1 MAKDIK
7 TNIVIG
13 GKVAK
18 SLQKAFGTT
27 EKGVQ
32 QLETAYQKVKG
43 VGVKAFQAIGVAAV
57 ASVTALTAAAE
68 STREFRQDL
77 NRMYS
82 NAKLAKLTLAE
93 TDEGLKNL
101 YSVSGEFDSANEAMS
116 NLIATGYKGK
126 DLEKIIEAVNGA
138 SIKWQDTI
146 KQESFADS
154 IQETI
159 ASGKAIGQFDEVM
172 SRSGGNVEK
181 FNEKLAK
188 CNTVAERQQLVLDW
202 LSKSGL
208 TEVNSAYR
216 ENNKELIKAYEAD
229 LKYQKSLA
237 KVGEAAEPLSSI
249 LKGALGN
256 ALTMIANKLQG
267 VDFSKVAAAME
278 RAGEIGAEAF
288 DTIWEALSKIDWES
302 VINSA
307 VSILQAF
314 ANIFNFV
321 VTNWSAISPIIYGIV
336 GAMVAYKAITLGVN
350 TVTAISTALKAAN
363 TLATGLA
370 AGMSLKAAAAT
381 AIAAA
386 AQGGL
391 NLAFLACPI
400 TWIVLGIGAIIAI
413 IAVIA
418 NKVGGFKELWEI
430 CWNGIKTAFDVVAN
444 GIKAGIQ
451 GIGDFIQGI
460 IDKVEKLVG
469 KIKEAGKAIKNSKL
483 GKAVGGVASWI
494 GGKLGIAQ
502 NAIGGTYSSPLL
514 TWVAEAGETETIVP
528 HNNSPRSQALA
539 LEAVK
544 GTGVSVG
551 GNTFVFSPTVYA
563 GGMSETKL
571 RGIMTDLMEEF
582 KAKMS
587 EYTQNEE
594 RLAF

>member
-18 SLQKAFGTT
+18 SLQKAFGET
-27 EKGVQ
+27 EKGAQ

-43 VGVKAFQAIGVAAV
+43 VGVKAFKAIGVAAV

-68 STREFRQDL
+68 TTREFRQDL

-82 NAKLAKLTLAE
+82 NANQAKLTLEE
-93 TDEGLKNL
+93 TDKGLKNL

-126 DLEKIIEAVNGA
+126 DLVKVIEAVNGA

-146 KQESFADS
+146 KQEGLADS
-154 IQETI
+154 IQESLAAGELTGMF
-159 ASGKAIGQFDEVM
+159 SEVM
-172 SRSGGNVEK
+172 ARSGADVKAFG
-181 FNEKLAK
+181 EKLK
-188 CNTVAERQQLVLDW
+188 GTSSLAERQQMVLEW
-202 LSKSGL
+202 LSNSGL
-208 TEVNSAYR
+208 AEVNTAYR

-249 LKGALGN
+249 LKGGLGN
-256 ALTMIANKLQG
+256 ALSMIADKLKG

-321 VTNWSAISPIIYGIV
+321 VTNWSTISPIIYGIV
-336 GAMVAYKAITLGVN
+336 GAMAAYKVIMVANN
-350 TVTAISTALKAAN
+350 TVTKISTALKAAN
-363 TLATGLA
+363 MFATGLM
-370 AGMSLKAAAAT
+370 AGVSLKQAAAT
-381 AIAAA
+381 AIATA

-400 TWIVLGIGAIIAI
+400 TWIVLGIMAV

-418 NKVGGFKELWEI
+418 LIAKKVGGFKELWNI
-430 CWNGIKTAFDVVAN
+430 CWDGITKGFEVAKKAIGK
-444 GIKAGIQ
+444 GIEWISGKIEALIGWFE
-451 GIGDFIQGI
+451 GIGDWFSNLFGGG
-460 IDKVEKLVG
+460 DKTINVKVKG
-469 KIKEAGKAIKNSKL
+469 KEVKAAKNAL
-483 GKAVGGVASWI
+483 
-494 GGKLGIAQ
+494 
-502 NAIGGTYSSPLL
+502 GGTYSSPLL
-514 TWVAEAGETETIVP
+514 TWVAEGGDTETIVP

-571 RGIMTDLMEEF
+571 RGIMADLMEDF

>member
-18 SLQKAFGTT
+18 SLQKAFGAT
-27 EKGVQ
+27 EKGAQ
-32 QLETAYQKVKG
+32 QIEQAYQKVKT
-43 VGVKAFQAIGVAAV
+43 VGVAAFKAV
-57 ASVTALTAAAE
+57 GVAVGASVTALTAAAE
-68 STREFRQDL
+68 STRECRQDL
-77 NRMYS
+77 NRMYT
-82 NAKLAKLTLAE
+82 NAEQAKLSLAE
-93 TDEGLKNL
+93 TDKGLKNL

-126 DLEKIIEAVNGA
+126 DLAKVIEAVNGA

-181 FNEKLAK
+181 FNEKLAL

-237 KVGEAAEPLSSI
+237 KVGEAAEPLSTA
-249 LKGALGN
+249 LKNGVGN
-256 ALTMIANKLQG
+256 ALSMIAGKLKG
-267 VDFSKVAAAME
+267 VDFEKVSVAME
-278 RAGEIGAEAF
+278 RVGKLGAEAF
-288 DTIWEALSKIDWES
+288 NLIWDALSKIDWNT
-302 VINSA
+302 VINAA
-307 VSILQAF
+307 VAIFEIFSSIF
-314 ANIFNFV
+314 GFV
-321 VTNWSAISPIIYGIV
+321 VNNWSLISPIIYGIV
-336 GAMVAYKAITLGVN
+336 GAMVAYRAITIGAN
-350 TVTAISTALKAAN
+350 AVTAISTALKTAN
-363 TLATGLA
+363 TFATSLM
-370 AGMSLKAAAAT
+370 AGMSIKQAAAT
-381 AIAAA
+381 AIATA

-400 TWIVLGIGAIIAI
+400 TWIVLGIAAIIAI

-418 NKVGGFKELWEI
+418 KKVGGFKELWNI
-430 CWNGIKTAFDVVAN
+430 CWDGIVKGFEAAKKAIGK
-444 GIKAGIQ
+444 GIEWISKKIESLIKWFE
-451 GIGDFIQGI
+451 GIGDWFSNLFGGG
-460 IDKVEKLVG
+460 DKTINVKVKG
-469 KIKEAGKAIKNSKL
+469 KEVKAAKNAL
-483 GKAVGGVASWI
+483 
-494 GGKLGIAQ
+494 
-502 NAIGGTYSSPLL
+502 GGTYSRPLL
-514 TWVAEAGETETIVP
+514 TWVAEGRDTETIVP

-551 GNTFVFSPTVYA
+551 GNTFVFSPTVSA
-563 GGMSETKL
+563 NGMSETQL
-571 RGIMTDLMEEF
+571 RGIMNDLMEEF

-587 EYTQNEE
+587 EYVHNEE

>member
-7 TNIVIG
+7 TNITIG
-13 GKVAK
+13 GKIAK
-18 SLQKAFGTT
+18 SLKKAFDTT

-32 QLETAYQKVKG
+32 QIEQAYQSAKT
-43 VGVKAFQAIGVAAV
+43 VGVKAFKAIGVAAV

-68 STREFRQDL
+68 ATREFRQDL
-77 NRMYS
+77 NRMQT
-82 NAKLAKLTLAE
+82 NAEQAKLSLAE

-101 YSVSGEFDSANEAMS
+101 YSLSGEFDSANEAMS

-126 DLEKIIEAVNGA
+126 DLAKVIEAVNGA

-181 FNEKLAK
+181 FNEKLAL
-188 CNTVAERQQLVLDW
+188 CNTVAERQQLVLEW
-202 LSKSGL
+202 LSNSGL
-208 TEVNSAYR
+208 AEVNEAYR
-216 ENNKELIKAYEAD
+216 TNNKELIKAYEAD
-229 LKYQKSLA
+229 LEYQKSLA
-237 KVGEAAEPLSSI
+237 KVGEAAEPLSTI
-249 LKGALGN
+249 LKGGLGN

-267 VDFSKVAAAME
+267 VDFSMVASAME
-278 RAGEIGAEAF
+278 RAGEVGAKAF
-288 DTIWEALSKIDWES
+288 NLIWDALSKIDWNAL
-302 VINSA
+302 INAA
-307 VSILQAF
+307 VTVLEMF
-314 ANIFNFV
+314 TNIFNFV
-321 VTNWSAISPIIYGIV
+321 VNNWSSISPIIAGIV
-336 GAMVAYKAITLGVN
+336 GAMVAYRAITLAVN
-350 TVTAISTALKAAN
+350 AVTAISTALKTAN
-363 TLATGLA
+363 TFATALM
-370 AGMSLKAAAAT
+370 AGMTLKQAAAT

-400 TWIVLGIGAIIAI
+400 TWIVLGIGLIVAAF
-413 IAVIA
+413 VLLW
-418 NKVGGFKELWEI
+418 NKSESFREFWLK
-430 CWNGIKTAFDVVAN
+430 CWDGIKKGFSVAV
-444 GIKAGIQ
+444 
-451 GIGDFIQGI
+451 DFITSAFQGLMDFI
-460 IDKVEKLVG
+460 SGFGDMLAGVWDIVSGLFGSDKSASYTITADNG
-469 KIKEAGKAIKNSKL
+469 KVSKNAL
-483 GKAVGGVASWI
+483 
-494 GGKLGIAQ
+494 
-502 NAIGGTYSSPLL
+502 GGTYSRPLL
-514 TWVAEAGETETIVP
+514 TWVAEGGDTETIVP

-563 GGMSETKL
+563 DGMSETKL
-571 RGIMTDLMEEF
+571 RGIMADLMEDF

-587 EYTQNEE
+587 EYTHNEE

>member
-27 EKGVQ
+27 EKGAQ
-32 QLETAYQKVKG
+32 QIEQAYQNVKN
-43 VGVKAFQAIGVAAV
+43 VGVKAFKAVGVAAV

-68 STREFRQDL
+68 TTREFRQDL
-77 NRMYS
+77 NRMYT
-82 NAKLAKLTLAE
+82 NAEQAKLSLAE
-93 TDEGLKNL
+93 TDKGLKNL

-172 SRSGGNVEK
+172 SRSGGNVDK
-181 FNEKLAK
+181 FNEKLAM
-188 CNTVAERQQLVLDW
+188 CSTVAERQKLVLDW

-208 TEVNSAYR
+208 AEVNTAYR

-237 KVGEAAEPLSSI
+237 EVGEAAEPLSAI
-249 LKGALGN
+249 LKGSFGN
-256 ALTMIANKLQG
+256 ALSMVATKLQG
-267 VDFSKVAAAME
+267 VDFTKVAAAME
-278 RAGEIGAEAF
+278 RVGKLGAEAF
-288 DTIWEALSKIDWES
+288 DLIWEALSKVDWNA
-302 VINSA
+302 VINA
-307 VSILQAF
+307 GVGILG
-314 ANIFNFV
+314 IFTKILGFV
-321 VTNWSAISPIIYGIV
+321 VNNWSAISPIIYGIV
-336 GAMVAYKAITLGVN
+336 AAMIAYRAITLATN

-370 AGMSLKAAAAT
+370 AGMTLKAAAAT

-400 TWIVLGIGAIIAI
+400 TWIVLGIAAIVAV

-418 NKVGGFKELWEI
+418 KKVGGFKNLWEI
-430 CWNGIKTAFDVVAN
+430 CWNGIKTAFGVV
-444 GIKAGIQ
+444 KAFI
-451 GIGDFIQGI
+451 IGGLQAVIDFIQPVI
-460 IDKVEKLVG
+460 NWVDKLLG
-469 KIKEAGKAIKNSKL
+469 KL
-483 GKAVGGVASWI
+483 GKVGE
-494 GGKLGIAQ
+494 GIKTAAKYSPAGLVYSGIKKITG
-502 NAIGGTYSSPLL
+502 NALGGTYSSPLL
-514 TWVAEAGETETIVP
+514 TWVAEGGDTETIVP

-563 GGMSETKL
+563 DGMSETKL
-571 RGIMTDLMEEF
+571 RGIMADLMEDF
-582 KAKMS
+582 KAKMR

>member
-18 SLQKAFGTT
+18 SLQKAFGAT
-27 EKGVQ
+27 EKGAQ

-43 VGVKAFQAIGVAAV
+43 VGVKAFKAIGVAAV

-68 STREFRQDL
+68 TTREFRQDL

-82 NAKLAKLTLAE
+82 NANQAKLTLEE
-93 TDEGLKNL
+93 TDKGLKNL

-126 DLEKIIEAVNGA
+126 DLVKVIEAVNGA

-146 KQESFADS
+146 KQEGLADS
-154 IQETI
+154 IQESLAAGELTGMF
-159 ASGKAIGQFDEVM
+159 SEVM
-172 SRSGGNVEK
+172 ARSGADVKAFG
-181 FNEKLAK
+181 EKLK
-188 CNTVAERQQLVLDW
+188 GTSSLAERQQMVLEW
-202 LSKSGL
+202 LSNSGL
-208 TEVNSAYR
+208 AEVNTAYR

-249 LKGALGN
+249 LKGGLGN
-256 ALTMIANKLQG
+256 ALSMIADKLKG
-267 VDFSKVAAAME
+267 VDFSKVAVAME

-307 VSILQAF
+307 VSILQTF
-314 ANIFNFV
+314 ADIFNFV
-321 VTNWSAISPIIYGIV
+321 VTNWSTISPIIYGIV
-336 GAMVAYKAITLGVN
+336 GAMAAYKVIMVANN
-350 TVTAISTALKAAN
+350 TVTKISTALKAAN
-363 TLATGLA
+363 MFATGLM
-370 AGMSLKAAAAT
+370 AGVSLKQAAAT
-381 AIAAA
+381 AIATA

-391 NLAFLACPI
+391 NLAFLACPV
-400 TWIVLGIGAIIAI
+400 TWIVLGIMAI

-418 NKVGGFKELWEI
+418 LIAKKVGGFKELWNI
-430 CWNGIKTAFDVVAN
+430 CWDGIVKGFEVAKKAIGK
-444 GIKAGIQ
+444 GIEWISGKIEALIGWFE
-451 GIGDFIQGI
+451 GIGDWFSNLFGGG
-460 IDKVEKLVG
+460 DKTINVKVKG
-469 KIKEAGKAIKNSKL
+469 KEVKA
-483 GKAVGGVASWI
+483 
-494 GGKLGIAQ
+494 AQ
-502 NAIGGTYSSPLL
+502 NALGGTYSSPLL
-514 TWVAEAGETETIVP
+514 TWVAERGETETIVP

-571 RGIMTDLMEEF
+571 RGIMSDLMEEF

>member
-18 SLQKAFGTT
+18 SLQKAFGAT

-93 TDEGLKNL
+93 TDAGLKNL

-126 DLEKIIEAVNGA
+126 DLAKVIEAVNGA

-181 FNEKLAK
+181 FNEKLAL

-237 KVGEAAEPLSSI
+237 KVGEAAEPLSAI
-249 LKGALGN
+249 LKGGLGN
-256 ALTMIANKLQG
+256 ALSMIADKLKG
-267 VDFSKVAAAME
+267 VDFTMVAAAME
-278 RAGEIGAEAF
+278 RAGELGSEAF
-288 DTIWEALSKIDWES
+288 DLIWEALSKIDWQS

-307 VSILQAF
+307 MTILTIF
-314 ANIFNFV
+314 SNIFSFV
-321 VTNWSAISPIIYGIV
+321 VNNWSAISPIIYAIV
-336 GAMVAYKAITLGVN
+336 GAMIAYKAITVGIN

-400 TWIVLGIGAIIAI
+400 TWIVLGIGAVIAI

-418 NKVGGFKELWEI
+418 KKVGGFKELWKI
-430 CWNGIKTAFDVVAN
+430 CWDGIKTAFGAVKDFIIDGLQAVV
-444 GIKAGIQ
+444 
-451 GIGDFIQGI
+451 DFIQPV
-460 IDKVEKLVG
+460 IDWVDKL
-469 KIKEAGKAIKNSKL
+469 L
-483 GKAVGGVASWI
+483 GKMGGI
-494 GGKLGIAQ
+494 GEGIKKAAKYTPAGLVYSGIKKITG
-502 NAIGGTYSSPLL
+502 NALGGTYSSPLL
-514 TWVAEAGETETIVP
+514 TWVAEAGDTETIVP